1 MKLFSLLIR
10 YPKLDQQNTQ
20 AGVNWPAEDSQTIIN
35 RLKES
40 LGDIIKTAEKK
51 KAKNVLVVSHGMS
64 LITLLGQLEPTADLP
79 TGGLKNASVS
89 KVTYKDGHYQMES
102 VNDLSYVEKGK
113 ESQ

>member
-1 MKLFSLLIR
+1 
-10 YPKLDQQNTQ
+10 
-20 AGVNWPAEDSQTIIN
+20 
-35 RLKES
+35 
-40 LGDIIKTAEKK
+40 
-51 KAKNVLVVSHGMS
+51 MS